1 MDAAVSLEE
10 VVSERMGAVGVVRIN
25 RPQFLNALSYGVM
38 ERLVANLEMF
48 DADPEVGC
56 LLLAGSE
63 RAFAAGADI
72 KELEGAS
79 PVDMLRSGQ
88 MERWGRIRRLRK
100 PLVAAVSGFALGG
113 GCELAM
119 ACDMIVASESAV
131 FGQPEIDI
139 GVMPGAGGT
148 KRLTR
153 ALGKALA
160 MEVVLAGRRLSAREA
175 LAHGLVNKVVPVEAW
190 FDEALVLAETVA
202 KKAPLAA
209 QLAKESISRAMDMD
223 LETALD
229 YERRMFYLLFASAD
243 QKEGMKAFREKRKAE
258 FTGS

>member
-1 MDAAVSLEE
+1 MAAIASEEE
-10 VVSERMGAVGVVRIN
+10 VVSERVGAVGVVRLN
-25 RPQFLNALSYGVM
+25 RPKALNALSYGVM
-38 ERLVANLEMF
+38 ERLVNALEIF
-48 DADPEVGC
+48 DGDDEVRC

-72 KELEGAS
+72 KELETAT

-88 MERWGRIRRLRK
+88 MERWGRIRRLKK

-119 ACDMIVASESAV
+119 SCDMIVASESAV

-148 KRLTR
+148 QRLTR
-153 ALGKALA
+153 AVGKAVA
-160 MEVVLAGRRLSAREA
+160 MEMVLAGRRLSAREA
-175 LAHGLVNKVVPVEAW
+175 LGYGLVNKVVAVEAW
-190 FDEALVLAETVA
+190 FDEALALAETVA
-202 KKAPLAA
+202 KKAPLAV
-209 QLAKESISRAMDMD
+209 QLAKEAVSRAPDMD

-229 YERRMFYLLFASAD
+229 YERRLFYLLFASAD

-258 FTGS
+258 FTGN